1 MGYEPTEPIWSIIG
15 FIFRVHLNPK
25 YKPYKFRALFGG
37 NLEGIKG
44 YVDNFLDPPQ
54 PWKVGLQEHDWE
66 LDGLDFKSAR
76 SNGAYAHPESLRG
89 FFLDLLGKLRVGVTK
104 EYLSPFSYWEGQG
117 WYF

>member
-1 MGYEPTEPIWSIIG
+1 
-15 FIFRVHLNPK
+15 
-25 YKPYKFRALFGG
+25 
-37 NLEGIKG
+37 
-44 YVDNFLDPPQ
+44 VDNSLIPSW
-54 PWKVGLQEHDWE
+54 PWKVGLQEHGLE
-66 LDGLDFKSAR
+66 LDGLDFNSVG